1 MWSLTRDFVFRAR
14 RFVGFIYRNI
24 HNIIKV
30 HKRGESPGGKLR
42 HRVDVLKYPEAT
54 QRTPP
59 RLPLGAPQTGILLI
73 KSAESVFG

>member
-24 HNIIKV
+24 IKV

-42 HRVDVLKYPEAT
+42 QRVDVLKYPEVT

-59 RLPLGAPQTGILLI
+59 SLPLGASQTGILLI